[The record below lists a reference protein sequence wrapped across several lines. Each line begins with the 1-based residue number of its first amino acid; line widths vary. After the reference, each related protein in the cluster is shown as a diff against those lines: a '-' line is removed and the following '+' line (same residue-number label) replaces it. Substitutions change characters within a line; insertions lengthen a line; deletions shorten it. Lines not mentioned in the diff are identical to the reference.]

1 MFTYKKTL
9 KIKLSLRSRYLINK
23 GIIYQNNR
31 KKTTMNAFFIIKE
44 IIKNVKISY
53 NIVFIFYK
61 FYFSKKI
68 K

>member
-53 NIVFIFYK
+53 NIVFIFISFTSVRK
-61 FYFSKKI
+61 
-68 K
+68 